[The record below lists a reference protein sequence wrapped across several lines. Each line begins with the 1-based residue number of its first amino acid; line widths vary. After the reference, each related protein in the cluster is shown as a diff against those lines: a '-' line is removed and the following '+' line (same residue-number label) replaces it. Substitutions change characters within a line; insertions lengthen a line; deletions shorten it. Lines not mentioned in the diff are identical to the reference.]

1 VVVAV
6 AGDAVEGIS
15 LLKVLDR
22 REIAVHAR
30 RATTAAL
37 IKFAVLFGALGYVA
51 AEQFSAS
58 DPEQSHAGP

>member
-30 RATTAAL
+30 RATIAAL
-37 IKFAVLFGALGYVA
+37 IKFTVLFGALAYVA
-51 AEQFSAS
+51 AEQFSG
-58 DPEQSHAGP
+58 SHTQ